1 MATAVEGTVNGGGG
15 FVERGLLRWGSQG
28 RNHIAAA
35 QEAGERASNADL
47 FTIFERFV
55 KEKQ

>member
-1 MATAVEGTVNGGGG
+1 MATAVEGTVNGGSG
-15 FVERGLLRWGSQG
+15 FVERGLLWWGSQG

-35 QEAGERASNADL
+35 QEAGERASNVDL

>member
-1 MATAVEGTVNGGGG
+1 MVTAVEGTVNGGGG

-28 RNHIAAA
+28 RNHIAA